1 MRPPRGVTPAHTIV
15 TVLGVS
21 AKATNITIAA
31 IAVTS
36 APAAGTSHWRTRPA
50 NTGTQR
56 ARAGAQEPQIREL
69 DWQLARGSTKSG
81 NPTRFYFV
89 KLRSYGCNGCAC
101 AGWDLR
107 SDERGTFP
115 EEAV

>member
-1 MRPPRGVTPAHTIV
+1 MRPPRGVTPAHTISA
-15 TVLGVS
+15 VLGVS

-56 ARAGAQEPQIREL
+56 ARGDPQEPRIREL
-69 DWQLARGSTKSG
+69 GWQVARGSTKSG
-81 NPTRFYFV
+81 SRDGQPDALLFCKAAIVRLQWLCVRRLGFA
-89 KLRSYGCNGCAC
+89 L
-101 AGWDLR
+101 
-107 SDERGTFP
+107 
-115 EEAV
+115 